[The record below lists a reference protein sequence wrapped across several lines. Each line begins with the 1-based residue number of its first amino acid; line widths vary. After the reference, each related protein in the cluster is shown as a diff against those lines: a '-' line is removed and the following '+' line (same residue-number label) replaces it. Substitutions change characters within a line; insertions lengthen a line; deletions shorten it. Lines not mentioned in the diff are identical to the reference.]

1 MVLFVLLAAIAAV
14 LTAFVFFCII
24 VGGSIGVILCG
35 DIIVCITLIVLIIR
49 HFWFKKKE
57 C

>member
-24 VGGSIGVILCG
+24 VGGSIGVILCS
-35 DIIVCITLIVLIIR
+35 DIIVCVTLIVLIIR